1 MIFLFTPFPPRFVQ
15 FQLEKLNFV
24 KPFFSWELAP
34 LRVIVDHTRKIFYS
48 AYLLKNRT
56 FCLEALYRL
65 IQPLKLEMTPRASVL
80 VTAPNLMCQSVH
92 LDM

>member
-1 MIFLFTPFPPRFVQ
+1 MIFLFTPFPPHFVQ

>member
-1 MIFLFTPFPPRFVQ
+1 MIFLFTPFPTLFVQ
-15 FQLEKLNFV
+15 FQLEELNFV
-24 KPFFSWELAP
+24 KSFFSSELAL
-34 LRVIVDHTRKIFYS
+34 LRAIVDHTRKNFYS

-80 VTAPNLMCQSVH
+80 DLAPNLMCQSVH